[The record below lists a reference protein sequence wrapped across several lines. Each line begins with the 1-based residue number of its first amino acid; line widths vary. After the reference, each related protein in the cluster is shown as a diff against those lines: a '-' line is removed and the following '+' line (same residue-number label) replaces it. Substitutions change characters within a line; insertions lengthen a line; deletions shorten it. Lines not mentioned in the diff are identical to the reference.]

1 MIFKYIKSLILA
13 GVAAMLLSSCNGLF
27 EDIYDNI
34 ADESVSEYGFISLAT
49 DTQTGTIYVDASSYT
64 KWIYLNFSEQRADSV
79 SVYETDPQD
88 WDLAIH
94 RYDAKTNGGA
104 VAETDVTDF
113 SLLSSANVG
122 EYVSDIWTTQKIV
135 TDMSTMMDGYLS
147 YVESDYNEVLSQWL
161 DVDTSN
167 MPPSY
172 TLSGKIY
179 ILRLADGTKA
189 ALKLENYMNESAVKG
204 YMTIRYMYP
213 IEK

>member
-1 MIFKYIKSLILA
+1 MS

-27 EDIYDNI
+27 EDIYDNV
-34 ADESVSEYGFISLAT
+34 AEESVSEYGFTSPAT
-49 DTQTGTIYVDASSYT
+49 DTQAGTIYVDASSYT
-64 KWIYLNFSEQRADSV
+64 RWIYLDFGNQRADSV
-79 SVYETDPQD
+79 SVYEAEPSQ

-94 RYDAKTNGGA
+94 RYDTKTHGGA

-122 EYVSDIWTTQKIV
+122 QYASDTWTTTKIV

-179 ILRLADGTKA
+179 LLRLADGTKV

>member
-1 MIFKYIKSLILA
+1 
-13 GVAAMLLSSCNGLF
+13 
-27 EDIYDNI
+27 
-34 ADESVSEYGFISLAT
+34 
-49 DTQTGTIYVDASSYT
+49 
-64 KWIYLNFSEQRADSV
+64 
-79 SVYETDPQD
+79 
-88 WDLAIH
+88 
-94 RYDAKTNGGA
+94 
-104 VAETDVTDF
+104 
-113 SLLSSANVG
+113 
-122 EYVSDIWTTQKIV
+122 
-135 TDMSTMMDGYLS
+135 MMDGYLS